1 MTDTATTLPAP
12 YAAPIPYTTVH
23 PVDDVM
29 HARAILLRVS
39 TSNIAA
45 WGTRQRNPGEPP
57 RSYVLLASGQA
68 FDVDEDLADL
78 DAAMG
83 YTGP

>member
-1 MTDTATTLPAP
+1 MTQPQSAP
-12 YAAPIPYTTVH
+12 VPYTTVH
-23 PVDDVM
+23 PVDDLLQ
-29 HARAILLRVS
+29 ARAVLLRVS

-45 WGTRQRNPGEPP
+45 WGTRTRNPGEPP
-57 RSYVLLASGQA
+57 RAYVILTSGQA
-68 FDVDEDLADL
+68 MDVSEDLATL